1 MTPPSAERWSVE
13 SWMRDWVKRDC
24 REGWRDS
31 SQPPRHGWRFLFDYE
46 HNIWLV
52 FLGFWVIEPVPGP
65 RAVHQVGLVSRRS
78 RSLPFLLLAGA
89 FRGRRRARRFW
100 VLAMFLLGMIYV
112 PINQSA
118 WGIYIFIAASLPE
131 VSEST
136 NTVIGLLLLQCG
148 AIIAQSWSFH
158 LSAWTWSMGLGFTLL
173 VGMNRLRMEQ
183 KHRAD
188 AKLRM
193 AHEEIEQLAKTAERE
208 RIARDM
214 HDILGHSLSLIV
226 LKSELAGR
234 LLGSQPTRA
243 ALEIAEIETTARQAL
258 AEVRKTISGYR
269 SEGFASELTRA
280 AQVLETAGV
289 RLTRPATAPHLTPR
303 HEATLSLVLREAVTN
318 IVRHAGARE
327 CSIEVST
334 AEDRTQLV
342 IADDGRGDIRQEG
355 NGLRGMRE
363 RVQESGGSLSL
374 ESSRGTR
381 LQIELPQLKASAS
394 FPQRSSSREQTNS
407 RRPAEDQAM
416 ALARWLLC
424 SRSRRTSPWWHGRAM
439 DVRR

>member
-1 MTPPSAERWSVE
+1 MSPRSPHNWSFGACLSDLLRKE
-13 SWMRDWVKRDC
+13 C
-24 REGWRDS
+24 PEGQREASRPYFSGGWR
-31 SQPPRHGWRFLFDYE
+31 RWLDYE
-46 HNIWLV
+46 HTVWLV
-52 FLGFWVIEPVPGP
+52 FLGFWFLQPYLDHQPLRYWAYLSVALILFIFLYLMAHHGPV
-65 RAVHQVGLVSRRS
+65 RFRR
-78 RSLPFLLLAGA
+78 LY
-89 FRGRRRARRFW
+89 
-100 VLAMFLLGMIYV
+100 VVAMFLLALVYV

-118 WGIYIFIAASLPE
+118 WGIYIYIAASLPE

-136 NTVIGLLLLQCG
+136 STVIGLLLVQCG
-148 AIIAQSWSFH
+148 IVVAQSLWFH
-158 LSAWTWSMGLGFTLL
+158 LSAWTWSMGVGFTLL

-183 KHRAD
+183 KYRAD

-234 LLGSQPTRA
+234 LLASQPTRA

-258 AEVRKTISGYR
+258 AEVRKTITGYR

-289 RLTRPATAPHLTPR
+289 RLNKPAEAPHLTPR

-318 IVRHAGARE
+318 IVRHAGASE

-363 RVQESGGSLSL
+363 RVQELGGSLSL
-374 ESSRGTR
+374 KSDRGTR
-381 LQIELPQLKASAS
+381 LQIELPQ
-394 FPQRSSSREQTNS
+394 FNGN
-407 RRPAEDQAM
+407 AEVCQ
-416 ALARWLLC
+416 
-424 SRSRRTSPWWHGRAM
+424 P
-439 DVRR
+439 